1 MLRILQILGLSFLLL
16 SCGEA
21 VTSNSTA
28 RVLVLGDSM
37 LASNGAQGKAVA
49 DVLERELGQE
59 VIDRSIPG
67 ARYFYKLP
75 VTGAAGLRIPAQ
87 YRAGKWDWVIL
98 NGGGNDLLFGCGC
111 GPCGGV
117 LNRLVSP
124 DGRSGT
130 IPAFVNEIR
139 QTGARVIY
147 VGYLRNPGT
156 ATPIRGCRPHGD
168 ELDRRLTRMA
178 SFDSGVTFL
187 PLADLVPHG
196 DWSWHQIDR
205 IHPSEKASAAI
216 AARIAKVIKS
226 APKPR

>member
-1 MLRILQILGLSFLLL
+1 MSRLLPLFGLLAFLAA
-16 SCGEA
+16 CGEP
-21 VTSNSTA
+21 VPSDSTA
-28 RVLVLGDSM
+28 RLLLMGDSL

-49 DVLERELGQE
+49 DVLEDNLGQE
-59 VIDRSIPG
+59 VIDRSVPA

-75 VTGAAGLRIPAQ
+75 ISGAAGLRLPAQ
-87 YRAGKWDWVIL
+87 YRAGTWDWVIL

-130 IPAFVNEIR
+130 IPAFVNDIR

-178 SFDSGVTFL
+178 SLDPGVTFL
-187 PLADLVPHG
+187 PLSDLVPHG

-216 AARIAKVIKS
+216 AARIARVIQS